1 MDSTIRIAELSKKEV
16 DDILRSRKFNRVAPV
31 SCQACGHEGIFKRRI
46 FKIDGN
52 YDMGD
57 DEAQNI
63 VRHHMKQKHNLGYI
77 HFKVHKNTDYIDVAF
92 CSKRGSNKVAFDIEL
107 NNEIF
112 DELAKRLNVPENR
125 IQSNVQAIL
134 KRIT

>member
-31 SCQACGHEGIFKRRI
+31 SCQACGHEDIFKRRI
-46 FKIDGN
+46 FKIDGD

-77 HFKVHKNTDYIDVAF
+77 HFKVHKNTDYIDVAS
-92 CSKRGSNKVAFDIEL
+92 CSKCGSNKVAFDIEL
-107 NNEIF
+107 NDEIF
-112 DELAKRLNVPENR
+112 DELAKRLNVPEDK
-125 IQSNVQAIL
+125 IQSDVQAIL
-134 KRIT
+134 KRIS

>member
-1 MDSTIRIAELSKKEV
+1 MNSTIRIAELSKKEV
-16 DDILRSRKFNRVAPV
+16 DDILKSRKFNRVAPV

-46 FKIDGN
+46 FKIDGD

-77 HFKVHKNTDYIDVAF
+77 HFKVHKNTDYIDVAS
-92 CSKRGSNKVAFDIEL
+92 CSKCGSNKVAFDIEL
-107 NNEIF
+107 NDEIF
-112 DELAKRLNVPENR
+112 D
-125 IQSNVQAIL
+125 
-134 KRIT
+134 